1 MDMQQKLQLLVD
13 KQDITEVIFRHA
25 RSLDR
30 MDAELMKSTYWE
42 DAIEDHQDPIFPD
55 LFFYNDNAHAF
66 VEPAMKGFE
75 AIKMTQHRISNIL
88 IEVDCDTATAESY
101 VLAYHVHEEDGVDK
115 EGILGGRHLYRFERR
130 DGVWKMV
137 HRFTAFDWNQNQDA
151 SAVWSPDFE
160 DKYVGKRNKSDE
172 SYEYIQR

>member
-1 MDMQQKLQLLVD
+1 MDMQQKLQLLLD

-75 AIKMTQHRISNIL
+75 AIKITQHRISNVL
-88 IEVDCDTATAESY
+88 IEVDGDTATAESY
-101 VLAYHVHEEDGVDK
+101 VWAYHVHEEDGVDK
-115 EGILGGRHLYRFERR
+115 E
-130 DGVWKMV
+130 
-137 HRFTAFDWNQNQDA
+137 AF
-151 SAVWSPDFE
+151 
-160 DKYVGKRNKSDE
+160 
-172 SYEYIQR
+172 